1 MDEKTRIQRQDERV
15 WALEQLIKYEGY
27 LDPRMYECADYA
39 TSAGL
44 VKTANDLY
52 TLWVEWKIDNPS
64 DNPQINRM

>member
-1 MDEKTRIQRQDERV
+1 MDYQTRIDRQDARV
-15 WALEQLIKYEGY
+15 WALEQLLRYEGY

-44 VKTANDLY
+44 VKDKNDLY